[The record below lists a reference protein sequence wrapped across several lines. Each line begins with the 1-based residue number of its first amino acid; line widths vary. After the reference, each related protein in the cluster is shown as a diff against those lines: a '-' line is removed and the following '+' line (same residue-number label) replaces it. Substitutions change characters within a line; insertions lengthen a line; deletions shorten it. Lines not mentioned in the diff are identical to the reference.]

1 MTNLSNSVQLIGNLG
16 ADPEVKVFDNGST
29 LCRLSLAV
37 NEYFKDSNGISQKRT
52 NWMKVAA
59 WGKTAEQMVN
69 ILNKGNRVAIN
80 GKLVNRS
87 YEDKEGRKQYATEVY
102 ANQFINLT
110 PATQKDNLPF

>member
-1 MTNLSNSVQLIGNLG
+1 
-16 ADPEVKVFDNGST
+16 
-29 LCRLSLAV
+29 
-37 NEYFKDSNGISQKRT
+37 
-52 NWMKVAA
+52 
-59 WGKTAEQMVN
+59 MVS

-87 YEDKEGRKQYATEVY
+87 YEDKAGRKRYATEVY